1 MFPVENA
8 FLPEAKR
15 SRRRESTFS
24 LRLSCFYGICAQL
37 PEAFKRR
44 KRKTPDS
51 SRLSGVYFFG
61 EVFS

>member
-15 SRRRESTFS
+15 SRQRESAFS
-24 LRLSCFYGICAQL
+24 LRLSCFYGVSAQL
-37 PEAFKRR
+37 PEAFKCR

-51 SRLSGVYFFG
+51 SRLSGVYFFRG
-61 EVFS
+61 LFS

>member
-15 SRRRESTFS
+15 SRQRESAFS
-24 LRLSCFYGICAQL
+24 LRLSCFYGVSAQL
-37 PEAFKRR
+37 PEAFKCR

-51 SRLSGVYFFG
+51 SGLSGVYFFRG
-61 EVFS
+61 LFS

>member
-8 FLPEAKR
+8 VFPEAKR
-15 SRRRESTFS
+15 SRRRELAFS
-24 LRLSCFYGICAQL
+24 LRLSCFYGVYAQL

-51 SRLSGVYFFG
+51 LELSGVYLFG
-61 EVFS
+61 GLFS